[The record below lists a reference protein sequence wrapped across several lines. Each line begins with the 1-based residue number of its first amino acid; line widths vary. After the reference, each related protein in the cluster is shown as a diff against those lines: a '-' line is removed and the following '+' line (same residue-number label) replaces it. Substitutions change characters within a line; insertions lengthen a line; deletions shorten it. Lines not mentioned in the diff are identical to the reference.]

1 LFYRLTRF
9 DCYAIDAKVLSVI
22 KGKEEN
28 SKERNRNTMMCVCLL
43 RNPTVSKPD

>member
-22 KGKEEN
+22 KGEEEN
-28 SKERNRNTMMCVCLL
+28 SKEQKKHRNTV
-43 RNPTVSKPD
+43 